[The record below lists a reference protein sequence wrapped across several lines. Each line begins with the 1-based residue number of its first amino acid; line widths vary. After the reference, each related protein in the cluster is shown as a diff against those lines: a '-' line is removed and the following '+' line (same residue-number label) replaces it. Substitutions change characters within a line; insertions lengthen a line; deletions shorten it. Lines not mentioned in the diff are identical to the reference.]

1 MCKKMNKKGQAL
13 VEFVLV
19 FPLFLIIICTIIE
32 LGSINYQKLKL
43 EDQLETIVNMYL
55 RDEDTTNYVKD
66 NDLKMEVSNETNQT
80 KIEIVKNIKIVTPV
94 LKSIY
99 SGKYELKTERLFYD
113 E

>member
-1 MCKKMNKKGQAL
+1 MSKKGQAL

-43 EDQLETIVNMYL
+43 EDSLEIVVDMYL
-55 RDEDTTNYVKD
+55 KGDDTTNYIKA
-66 NDLKMEVSNETNQT
+66 NNLKMNIENNENQIT
-80 KIEIVKNIKIVTPV
+80 IELIKNIKIVTPV

-99 SGKYELKTERLFYD
+99 NGNQELKTERVFYD

>member
-19 FPLFLIIICTIIE
+19 FPIFLIIICTIIE

-43 EDQLETIVNMYL
+43 EDHLETVVNMYIK
-55 RDEDTTNYVKD
+55 DDDTNNYIK
-66 NDLKMEVSNETNQT
+66 NNNLKMEVTKDNDQI
-80 KIEIVKNIKIVTPV
+80 KIELSKKIQIVTPV

-99 SGKYELKTERLFYD
+99 SANYELKTERIFYD

>member
-1 MCKKMNKKGQAL
+1 MNKKGQAL

-19 FPLFLIIICTIIE
+19 FPVFLLIVCTIIE

-43 EDQLETIVNMYL
+43 EDELETVVNMYL
-55 RDEDTTNYVKD
+55 REDDTTNYIES
-66 NDLKMEVSNETNQT
+66 NGLKMEVNNENNQV
-80 KIEIVKNIKIVTPV
+80 KIEISKKIKIVTPV

-99 SGKYELKTERLFYD
+99 SSNYELKTERVFYD

>member
-1 MCKKMNKKGQAL
+1 MNKKGQAL

-19 FPLFLIIICTIIE
+19 FPVFLIIICTIIE

-43 EDQLETIVNMYL
+43 EDELETIVNMYL
-55 RDEDTTNYVKD
+55 RDEDTTDYIQS
-66 NDLKMEVSNETNQT
+66 NDLKMEVINEEEKV
-80 KIEIVKNIKIVTPV
+80 KIELVKKVKIVTPV

-99 SGKYELKTERLFYD
+99 SGAYDLKTERVFYD

>member
-1 MCKKMNKKGQAL
+1 MNKKGQAL

-43 EDQLETIVNMYL
+43 EDELETIVNMYL
-55 RDEDTTNYVKD
+55 KDEDTTNYVKEK
-66 NDLKMEVSNETNQT
+66 DLKMELNDENEQL
-80 KIEIVKNIKIVTPV
+80 KIELTKKIKIVTPV
-94 LKSIY
+94 LKKIY
-99 SGKYELKTERLFYD
+99 STNYELKAERVFYD

>member
-1 MCKKMNKKGQAL
+1 MNKKGQAL

-43 EDQLETIVNMYL
+43 EDSLETVVTMYL
-55 RDEDTTNYVKD
+55 KDKNVTDYVRNNHLKVDIKTDENQITIELSKD
-66 NDLKMEVSNETNQT
+66 VP
-80 KIEIVKNIKIVTPV
+80 IVTPV

-99 SGKYELKTERLFYD
+99 GSSQELKTERVFYD

>member
-1 MCKKMNKKGQAL
+1 MNKKGQAL
-13 VEFVLV
+13 VEFVLI

-43 EDQLETIVNMYL
+43 ESDLDTVVNMYL
-55 RDEDTTNYVKD
+55 KEEDTTNYLK
-66 NDLKMEVSNETNQT
+66 NNNLKMNVKKDEDQVTLELKK
-80 KIEIVKNIKIVTPV
+80 KIEIVTPV

-99 SGKYELKTERLFYD
+99 SSNYELKTERMFYD